1 MRKREKSYRVPDKL
15 PKLRRL
21 PKEGEL
27 LFIQDLDGEI
37 FPVVVLELVYAQ
49 TKNGKN
55 TKKVIAVNVLSGHTT
70 YNCMPY
76 DLKYMP

>member
-70 YNCMPY
+70 YNCMPH

>member
-21 PKEGEL
+21 PNVGEL

-37 FPVVVLELVYAQ
+37 FPVLVLEVIYVK
-49 TKNGKN
+49 TKKGHQ
-55 TKKVIAVNVLSGHTT
+55 TKKVRAVNVLSGNTIF
-70 YNCMPY
+70 NCMPH